1 MSSNER
7 KSADAKKTGEPGKF
21 DRFNLAKR
29 PVRPPGRNAYFDDIK
44 SQLALQQQD
53 GVAAGQQAVQPS
65 DEEEIV
71 AGGVDPLV
79 DVKLSDGVTD
89 GASADAELAELSSTE
104 MPGAVAAP
112 TNQNSKKGPHRL
124 SIASQ
129 VPAPAVEGRKG
140 TSSNASP
147 PQTATAEGF
156 AEFKKEW
163 DLLLKGNLMKI
174 CEILYKHTF
183 GVDLTEYS
191 TTTEDLCKEV
201 GVSSRHL
208 LHLLAHLEKLGFV
221 TRRDA
226 KIGNNRTVGKIITFY
241 PRRLR

>member
-21 DRFNLAKR
+21 DRFNLDKR
-29 PVRPPGRNAYFDDIK
+29 PVRPPGHNAYFDDIK

-65 DEEEIV
+65 DEERIV
-71 AGGVDPLV
+71 AGGVDPQADAKPL
-79 DVKLSDGVTD
+79 D
-89 GASADAELAELSSTE
+89 GATGGVSADAELAEVPSTE
-104 MPGAVAAP
+104 MPGAVSAP
-112 TNQNSKKGPHRL
+112 ATQNSKKGPHRL

-129 VPAPAVEGRKG
+129 VPASGVEGKKG
-140 TSSNASP
+140 MSANASP
-147 PQTATAEGF
+147 PQTATADGF

-163 DLLLKGNLMKI
+163 ELLLKGNLMKV
-174 CEILYKHTF
+174 CEVLHKHTF
-183 GVDLTEYS
+183 GVGLTEYS

-226 KIGNNRTVGKIITFY
+226 KIGNNRTVGKIITFH